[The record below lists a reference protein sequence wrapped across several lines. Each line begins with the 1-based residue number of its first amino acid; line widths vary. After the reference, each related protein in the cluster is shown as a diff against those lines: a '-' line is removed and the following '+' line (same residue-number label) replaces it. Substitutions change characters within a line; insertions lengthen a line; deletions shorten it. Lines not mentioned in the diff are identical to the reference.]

1 MKNIT
6 ISGNITRDG
15 ELREAGGNKVA
26 SFSVAVNGYANKE
39 KTVHYFDCSI
49 WGRRGESAM
58 QFLNKGAKITVTGD
72 LGTREHNGKTYLTVN
87 ASDFTPMGGGQKSND
102 SGGGYGGQQDSG
114 YGSGGSANSGGYGG
128 AGDLGESEIPF

>member
-15 ELREAGGNKVA
+15 ELREAGSNKVA
-26 SFSVAVNGYANKE
+26 SFSVAVNGYANRE

-49 WGRRGESAM
+49 WGKRGESAM
-58 QFLNKGAKITVTGD
+58 QFLSKGAKISLSGD

-87 ASDFTPMGGGQKSND
+87 ASDFTPMGGNQDNQS
-102 SGGGYGGQQDSG
+102 SQGGGYGGG
-114 YGSGGSANSGGYGG
+114 YQAPPAVPHGI
-128 AGDLGESEIPF
+128 DDSEIPF